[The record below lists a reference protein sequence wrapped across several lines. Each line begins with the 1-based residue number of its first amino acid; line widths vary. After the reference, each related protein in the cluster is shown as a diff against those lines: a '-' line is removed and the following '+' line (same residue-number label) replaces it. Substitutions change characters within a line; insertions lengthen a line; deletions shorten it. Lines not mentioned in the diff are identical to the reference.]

1 MGVDAATG
9 KVWLSM
15 RQVLPD
21 PLQETLDALLA
32 RGPPADPSQGGG
44 SSAGGSADDRVSSPE
59 DLSYPEDESS
69 MVCLHGLSLIAACVF
84 VWCVILKDRLKKL
97 MSACSTCAVF
107 CSVPRHHFALCA

>member
-1 MGVDAATG
+1 MGVDATTG

-32 RGPPADPSQGGG
+32 QGPPGDPSQGGG
-44 SSAGGSADDRVSSPE
+44 PSAGGSADDRVSSPE

-69 MVCLHGLSLIAACVF
+69 MVCSQGLSLLMACV
-84 VWCVILKDRLKKL
+84 CVELK
-97 MSACSTCAVF
+97 
-107 CSVPRHHFALCA
+107 

>member
-32 RGPPADPSQGGG
+32 QGPPADPSQGGG
-44 SSAGGSADDRVSSPE
+44 PSVGGPADDRVSSPE
-59 DLSYPEDESS
+59 DFSYPDDDSS
-69 MVCLHGLSLIAACVF
+69 VVWFAWTVFTSSLCFWSEVKHWLTQLSLQLQIAVCCNV
-84 VWCVILKDRLKKL
+84 
-97 MSACSTCAVF
+97 
-107 CSVPRHHFALCA
+107 

>member
-32 RGPPADPSQGGG
+32 QGPPADLSQGGG
-44 SSAGGSADDRVSSPE
+44 PPAGGATDDQGPPE
-59 DLSYPEDESS
+59 DVGYPQDESS
-69 MVCLHGLSLIAACVF
+69 MVCLHGPCLAAACV
-84 VWCVILKDRLKKL
+84 CVELKQMLKKL
-97 MSACSTCAVF
+97 MSGCATCAVF
-107 CSVPRHHFALCA
+107 CDVL